1 MSDENTEVEKKPR
14 SGFLKYLLF
23 LLGGI
28 VFAGIGFGGGY
39 YMFAIEQRSPAD
51 EIELIIEQK
60 LRESGQLPAGEQ
72 DLAVSETGVTKIAP
86 GSDNQYITT
95 YFEFPE
101 KFTTNLIDS
110 EKFLQLGLSVSTQY
124 DNSVIENI
132 TTHSQALRSEVLSVM
147 GGFSVADVQT
157 KSGRDILTET
167 IMEAMNARLIMLE
180 GFGGIEGV
188 YFSSF
193 IIQ

>member
-60 LRESGQLPAGEQ
+60 LRESGQLPVGEQ

-101 KFTTNLIDS
+101 KFTTNLVDS

-132 TTHSQALRSEVLSVM
+132 MTHSQALRSEVLSVM

>member
-1 MSDENTEVEKKPR
+1 MSDENTEIEKKPR

-60 LRESGQLPAGEQ
+60 LRESGQLPVGEQ

-101 KFTTNLIDS
+101 KFTTNLVDL

>member
-1 MSDENTEVEKKPR
+1 MSDENTEIEKKPR

-51 EIELIIEQK
+51 EIELIIEQE
-60 LRESGQLPAGEQ
+60 LRESGQLPVGEQ

-101 KFTTNLIDS
+101 KFTTNLVDS

>member
-1 MSDENTEVEKKPR
+1 MSDENTEIEKKPR

-23 LLGGI
+23 LMGGI

-72 DLAVSETGVTKIAP
+72 DLSVSETGVTKIAP

-101 KFTTNLIDS
+101 KFTTNLVDS

>member
-1 MSDENTEVEKKPR
+1 MSDENTEIEKKPR